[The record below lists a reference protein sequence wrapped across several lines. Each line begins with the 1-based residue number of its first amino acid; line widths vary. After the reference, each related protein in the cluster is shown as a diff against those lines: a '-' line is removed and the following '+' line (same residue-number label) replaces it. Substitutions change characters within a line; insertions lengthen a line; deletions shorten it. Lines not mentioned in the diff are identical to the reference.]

1 MHAGAVQ
8 MQPSERLFILPV
20 ACVISGSSR
29 LDQANSMYAGPTGGR
44 ARSPLKKFVGARQ
57 AASGG
62 GVRPAFLPRP
72 ASLDRSQLTNDG
84 SHVPSMQAVIMSYD
98 SYPMYMFGRTHCL
111 SGRA

>member
-44 ARSPLKKFVGARQ
+44 ARSPLQKFVGPRQ
-57 AASGG
+57 AGRERRWGEA
-62 GVRPAFLPRP
+62 GVSSPAGQ
-72 ASLDRSQLTNDG
+72 SRSQLTNDG
-84 SHVPSMQAVIMSYD
+84 SHVPSMQAVIMSY
-98 SYPMYMFGRTHCL
+98 PMYMFGRTHCL